1 MRYKSNSSF
10 HKDGEKSQ
18 SEISTSN
25 VGKIV
30 ENIRINSMINP
41 EQEVKEDIFGLTESK
56 KEKTITPGNES
67 EKENGSAES

>member
-1 MRYKSNSSF
+1 
-10 HKDGEKSQ
+10 
-18 SEISTSN
+18 